1 MTATKAFRLGLIG
14 HPVSHSKSPEI
25 FREKFDHEGFSNAF
39 YELFDFATLDNF
51 DTWIEQQANAA
62 IPLLGFNVTVPHK
75 TQIIP
80 FLTTISKEARAIQAV
95 NTVVISRNPITQEIQ
110 LHGHNTDVDGFAKSL
125 EIVNDI
131 RIVKLNSQDT
141 LQTPPDSAQLGSIA
155 FRNTLGEVNNP
166 ILSPPLNQAI
176 ILGNGG
182 SAKAV
187 RHILNRLNIPHFTL
201 QRGRILETN
210 TPVNEFQIPPHTL
223 IVQTTPVG
231 MWPKIEEHIEFPFHQ
246 LNQTH
251 VVIDLI
257 YNPAQT
263 IFMQKCKECGAITLN
278 GQTMLNAQAE
288 TAWQLFKST
297 LATP

>member
-1 MTATKAFRLGLIG
+1 MTSAKAFRLGLIG

-25 FREKFDHEGFSNAF
+25 FRGKFDREGFSNAS
-39 YELFDFATLDNF
+39 YELFDLPNLDNF
-51 DTWIEQQANAA
+51 GAWIKQQANAD

-80 FLTTISKEARAIQAV
+80 FLTTISAEAQAIQAV
-95 NTVVISRNPITQEIQ
+95 NTVVVSRNPITQEIQ

-125 EIVNDI
+125 EIVNEM
-131 RIVKLNSQDT
+131 RIAKLNPQSA
-141 LQTPPDSAQLGSIA
+141 LQIISDSAI
-155 FRNTLGEVNNP
+155 T
-166 ILSPPLNQAI
+166 QAI

-187 RHILNRLNIPHFTL
+187 RHILNRQNIPHFTL
-201 QRGRILETN
+201 HRGRILETN
-210 TPVNEFQIPPHTL
+210 TPLNELQIPPHTL
-223 IVQTTPVG
+223 IIQTTPVG
-231 MWPKIEEHIEFPFHQ
+231 MWPNIEAHIEFPFPQ
-246 LNQTH
+246 LNPTH

-263 IFMQKCKECGAITLN
+263 TFMQKCEERGAITLN

-288 TAWQLFKST
+288 TAWQLFKSA
-297 LATP
+297 LSTP

>member
-1 MTATKAFRLGLIG
+1 MTSTKAFRLGLIG

-25 FREKFDHEGFSNAF
+25 FREKFGHEGFPNAS
-39 YELFDFATLDNF
+39 YELFDLPNLDNF
-51 DTWIEQQANAA
+51 GAWIKQQANDD

-80 FLTTISKEARAIQAV
+80 FLTTISAEAQAIQAV
-95 NTVVISRNPITQEIQ
+95 NTVVVSRDPITQEIQ

-125 EIVNDI
+125 EIVNDT
-131 RIVKLNSQDT
+131 RIVKLNPQDT
-141 LQTPPDSAQLGSIA
+141 LPHH
-155 FRNTLGEVNNP
+155 F
-166 ILSPPLNQAI
+166 NQAI

-187 RHILNRLNIPHFTL
+187 RHILNRQNIPHFTL

-210 TPVNEFQIPPHTL
+210 TPLNELQIPPHTL

-231 MWPKIEEHIEFPFHQ
+231 MWPNIEEHIEFAFHQ

-257 YNPAQT
+257 YNPVQT
-263 IFMQKCKECGAITLN
+263 TFMQKCEACGAITLN
-278 GQTMLNAQAE
+278 GQTMLHAQAE
-288 TAWQLFKST
+288 TAWHLFKST
-297 LATP
+297 LETPSPPL

>member
-1 MTATKAFRLGLIG
+1 MTSAKAFRLGLIG

-25 FREKFDHEGFSNAF
+25 FREKFDREGFSNAS
-39 YELFDFATLDNF
+39 YELFDLPNLENF
-51 DTWIEQQANAA
+51 GAWINQQANAD

-80 FLTTISKEARAIQAV
+80 FLTTISAEAQAIQAV
-95 NTVVISRNPITQEIQ
+95 NTVVVSRDPITHEIE
-110 LHGHNTDVDGFAKSL
+110 LHGYNTDVDGFAKSL
-125 EIVNDI
+125 EIVNEM
-131 RIVKLNSQDT
+131 RIEKLNPQSA
-141 LQTPPDSAQLGSIA
+141 LQTISDSAI
-155 FRNTLGEVNNP
+155 T
-166 ILSPPLNQAI
+166 QAI
-176 ILGNGG
+176 VLGNGG

-187 RHILNRLNIPHFTL
+187 RHILNLQNIPHFTL

-210 TPVNEFQIPPHTL
+210 TPLNEIKIPPHTL

-231 MWPKIEEHIEFPFHQ
+231 MWPNIEAHIEFPFHQ
-246 LNQTH
+246 LNPTH

-263 IFMQKCKECGAITLN
+263 TFMQKCEERGAITLN

-288 TAWQLFKST
+288 TAWQLFKSA
-297 LATP
+297 LSTP

>member
-1 MTATKAFRLGLIG
+1 MTSAKAFRLGLIG

-25 FREKFDHEGFSNAF
+25 FRKKFDREGFSNAS
-39 YELFDFATLDNF
+39 YELFDLPNLENF
-51 DTWIEQQANAA
+51 GDWIKQQANAD

-80 FLTTISKEARAIQAV
+80 FLTTISAEAQAIQAV
-95 NTVVISRNPITQEIQ
+95 NTVVVSRDPITHEIE

-125 EIVNDI
+125 EII
-131 RIVKLNSQDT
+131 S
-141 LQTPPDSAQLGSIA
+141 DSAI
-155 FRNTLGEVNNP
+155 T
-166 ILSPPLNQAI
+166 QAI

-187 RHILNRLNIPHFTL
+187 RHILDRQNIPHFTL

-210 TPVNEFQIPPHTL
+210 TPLNELQIPPHTL
-223 IVQTTPVG
+223 IIQTTPVG
-231 MWPKIEEHIEFPFHQ
+231 MWPNIEAHIEFPFHQ
-246 LNQTH
+246 LNPTH

-263 IFMQKCKECGAITLN
+263 TFMQKCEERGAITLN

-288 TAWQLFKST
+288 TAWQLFKSA
-297 LATP
+297 LSTP

>member
-1 MTATKAFRLGLIG
+1 MTSAKAFRLGLIG

-25 FREKFDHEGFSNAF
+25 FREKFDREGFSNAS
-39 YELFDFATLDNF
+39 YELFDLPNLENF
-51 DTWIEQQANAA
+51 GAWIKQQTKAD

-80 FLTTISKEARAIQAV
+80 FLTTISAEAQAIQAV
-95 NTVVISRNPITQEIQ
+95 NTVVVSRNPITHEIQ

-125 EIVNDI
+125 EIVNEM
-131 RIVKLNSQDT
+131 RIEKPNPQSA
-141 LQTPPDSAQLGSIA
+141 LQTILDSAI
-155 FRNTLGEVNNP
+155 TH
-166 ILSPPLNQAI
+166 AI

-187 RHILNRLNIPHFTL
+187 RHILNRQNIPNFTAH
-201 QRGRILETN
+201 RGKIIETN
-210 TPVNEFQIPPHTL
+210 APFDAYRIPSHTL
-223 IVQTTPVG
+223 IIQTTPVG
-231 MWPKIEEHIEFPFHQ
+231 MWPNIEAHIEFPFHQ
-246 LNQTH
+246 LNPTH

-263 IFMQKCKECGAITLN
+263 TFMQKCEERGAITLN

-288 TAWQLFKST
+288 TAWQLFKSA